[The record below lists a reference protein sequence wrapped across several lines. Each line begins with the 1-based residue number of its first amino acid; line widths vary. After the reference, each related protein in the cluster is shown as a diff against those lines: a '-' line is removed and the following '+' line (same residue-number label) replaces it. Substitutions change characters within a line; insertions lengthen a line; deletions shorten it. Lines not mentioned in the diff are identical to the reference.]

1 MAYAFRGRV
10 DITPIHYVYQDGWL
24 FARTS
29 HGAKMDVL
37 EHSPWVAFEVDELE
51 SVFDW
56 RSVVV
61 HGAAYV
67 MPSDGSLIAVRAGQ
81 SVADDGATLVLAYVE
96 PMSGF
101 LADEGEARIHAY
113 GVEAGFAKLRA
124 ALAEGGVKSDHVV
137 LHHGEKQTPAQA
149 LLEYADDVRSDLVTA
164 GSVQH
169 SRLDRWMVGSV
180 SAELV
185 REGRRS
191 VLIVPPLQRG

>member
-67 MPSDGSLIAVRAGQ
+67 MPSDGSPI
-81 SVADDGATLVLAYVE
+81 
-96 PMSGF
+96 
-101 LADEGEARIHAY
+101 EAQLWQR
-113 GVEAGFAKLRA
+113 GVDALR
-124 ALAEGGVKSDHVV
+124 
-137 LHHGEKQTPAQA
+137 
-149 LLEYADDVRSDLVTA
+149 R
-164 GSVQH
+164 
-169 SRLDRWMVGSV
+169 
-180 SAELV
+180 
-185 REGRRS
+185 
-191 VLIVPPLQRG
+191 IVPETGTDDDPVPYRSLVFGIHVDAITGRASSSRH